1 MKNNQAESWN
11 FDNVLVSFFN
21 AVKERRNHL
30 SKSTQTLFRRND
42 TLFRDELRRQA
53 YRRSYS
59 GRVELSEHDYDIGI
73 YYNVVHRTLEK
84 KQRIAAREILA
95 PAVRALMTD
104 KDPEGRAYLMS
115 IGDTGLF
122 CHILATILRAGF
134 DDGVYAFLGAI
145 LLKHWD
151 RLDDELDD
159 NCWRIVGAAAA
170 HLQFHLLAASAF
182 IRAARLDREPERRR
196 DSFFEASRGV
206 CFRLREKPSDVA
218 ECCYML
224 DILDGCAGS
233 LEDAPQ
239 FRVLHGLLTAW
250 IAKLSGGDAE
260 EAAKELFEC
269 AIRCADEW
277 DEEHDDGKGGPLA
290 SSELAVKAP
299 LEWQAYVATLAGDI
313 GRQVASFP
321 DPVYSDGDVPG
332 FLPAASHVNGVRL
345 WDLWEGLAP
354 KLDDTFDAAAKRL
367 SCGAETTVRKIDSA
381 TFQQTG
387 PDMITDYALLQSAN
401 RADCDISVLGVLARH
416 LERRRGKRTLEI
428 LFPFPSKDCAVN
440 AANARGRAW
449 EYFVWRGGIAADV
462 RVELASG
469 RHVCATMPFF
479 VKDAAL
485 VVRGLSYSLF
495 LAAFPLKMK
504 VSSKAAGPGSLTQK
518 CGDMHFIRSAAD
530 IVARVEAVAPASL
543 WDGRLAYR
551 FSLHVKDL
559 GLDLPAFVCGEA
571 IEGAVPAI
579 GDTVEC
585 RAWIF
590 ADFRAPT
597 ESFAEFKK
605 RHPKGLA
612 VSPEPVEEPADAE
625 GCGTFL
631 IECHVAGT
639 SHIEDAAGKTA
650 ELAKDSPLY
659 LRREPGNEYDRDAI
673 AIYTAEENRIGYVP
687 QKHNPILSR
696 LMDGGR
702 ELVGRVVSREV
713 VDDLLRMQIGIYLR

>member
-11 FDNVLVSFFN
+11 FDNVLVIFFN
-21 AVKERRNHL
+21 AAKERRDKL
-30 SKSTQTLFRRND
+30 SKSTKNLFRRND
-42 TLFRDELRRQA
+42 ALFLDELRRQA

-59 GRVELSEHDYDIGI
+59 GRVELSEHDYDVGI
-73 YYNVVHRTLEK
+73 YYNVVHRALERK
-84 KQRIAAREILA
+84 RRNAAREILA

-122 CHILATILRAGF
+122 CQLLATMLRAGF

-159 NCWRIVGAAAA
+159 NCWRIVAAAAA
-170 HLQFHLLAASAF
+170 HLQMHLLASSAF

-196 DSFFEASRGV
+196 ESFFEASRGV
-206 CFRLREKPSDVA
+206 CFRLRDKPSDVA
-218 ECCYML
+218 ECRYML
-224 DILDGCAGS
+224 GILDNCAGS
-233 LEDAPQ
+233 LENAPQ
-239 FRVLHGLLTAW
+239 FRVLRGLLIAW
-250 IAKLSGGDAE
+250 IAKLTGGDVE
-260 EAAKELFEC
+260 EAAAELFES
-269 AIRCADEW
+269 AVQAAEEW
-277 DEEHDDGKGGPLA
+277 DDEHDDGKGGSLA

-299 LEWQAYVATLAGDI
+299 LEWQAYVATVAGDV
-313 GRQVASFP
+313 GRQIASFP
-321 DPVYSDGDVPG
+321 EPVYSDGSVPG
-332 FLPAASHVNGVRL
+332 FHPAVSHVNGVRL
-345 WDLWEGLAP
+345 WDVWEGLAP
-354 KLDDTFDAAAKRL
+354 DLDETFDAAAASL
-367 SCGAETTVRKIDSA
+367 SKGTETTVRKVESA

-387 PDMITDYALLQSAN
+387 PDMVVDYALVQSAN
-401 RADCDISVLGVLARH
+401 RASCDISVLGVLARN
-416 LERRRGKRTLEI
+416 LERRRGKRILEM
-428 LFPFPSKDCAVN
+428 LFPFPAKDCPVN

-469 RHVCATMPFF
+469 RHVRATMPFF
-479 VKDAAL
+479 VKDADL

-495 LAAFPLKMK
+495 LAAFPLTMK
-504 VSSKAAGPGSLTQK
+504 VSDQSAGPGSLRQK
-518 CGDMHFIRSAAD
+518 CGDPHFIRSAAD

-543 WDGRLAYR
+543 WDGRLGYR

-571 IEGAVPAI
+571 INGNVPAI

-585 RAWIF
+585 RAWLF
-590 ADFRAPT
+590 ADFRAPD
-597 ESFAEFKK
+597 ESFAEFRKK
-605 RHPKGLA
+605 HPKGVA
-612 VSPEPVEEPADAE
+612 VAPEPVESTEDAA
-625 GCGTFL
+625 GDATFL
-631 IECHVAGT
+631 LECHVAGT

-650 ELAKDSPLY
+650 ELAKDAPLY

-702 ELVGRVVSREV
+702 ELVGKVVSREV
-713 VDDLLRMQIGIYLR
+713 VDDFLRMRIGIYLR